1 MSRELDELEARARR
15 EAEADAKRR
24 GEELSRQARTR
35 LAQSKRRER
44 EDRAGQKAP
53 VGAWE
58 ELRAEV
64 VLSAM
69 VLGAL
74 TIVLGVIYEGDG
86 AVLGW
91 LGPAW
96 GLWGA
101 LVGMFL
107 LARASWRS
115 RLGYRLDG
123 FDRIEGRAPEGD
135 DRAPI
140 VAFAVEVLVHEH
152 ASEAPRRAVV
162 AALSLLASEANRRL
176 LSDSDYSDCVR
187 WQAGERRAEGE
198 GSFAFYRSG
207 LLRRWLSGP
216 MKKAAR
222 LGGVAGVRVTA
233 TYTTKSFL
241 IDTSID

>member
-1 MSRELDELEARARR
+1 MSELDELEARARR
-15 EAEADAKRR
+15 QAEADAKRR
-24 GEELSRQARTR
+24 GEELSQQARAR
-35 LAQSKRRER
+35 LAESDRRER
-44 EDRAGQKAP
+44 EEREGQKAP

-58 ELRAEV
+58 ELRARV
-64 VLSAM
+64 VFSAM
-69 VLGAL
+69 ILGAA
-74 TIVLGVIYEGDG
+74 TIVLGVLYEGDG

-107 LARASWRS
+107 LVRSRWRS

-123 FDRIEGRAPEGD
+123 FDRIGGRAPEGA

-140 VAFAVEVLVHEH
+140 VAFVVEVSLHEH
-152 ASEAPRRAVV
+152 AGEAPRRAVG
-162 AALSLLASEANRRL
+162 AALSLLASEANRK
-176 LSDSDYSDCVR
+176 LSSDTDYSDCVR

-222 LGGVAGVRVTA
+222 VGGVAGVSVTA
-233 TYTTKSFL
+233 TYTTKSFW